1 MAKPTDMKQQCSILV
16 GTSGYS
22 YRDWVGPVYPE
33 GTPQSEYL
41 RFYTNMFPVVELNFS
56 FYRQPEPAMLER
68 MLRTSEGKLGF
79 AVKAFRELTHE
90 ISPDQLDA
98 VAGQFCSGIEPLE
111 QADKLEAVLVQF
123 PYSFHYTRPN
133 REYLARL
140 ADRMAGLPLAVE
152 FRNSEWFNE
161 RVFDGLRQF
170 RLALVSVDE
179 PKLPKLPPPVT
190 EVTAPLGYVRLHGRN
205 AETWWDGDNQTRYD
219 YTYSDDELRE
229 WLPRIASIAEKA
241 ANLLVFF
248 NNHWRGQA
256 AENAKRLMELITQE
270 L

>member
-1 MAKPTDMKQQCSILV
+1 MAQRCDILV

-41 RFYTNMFPVVELNFS
+41 RLYSKMFSVVELNFS

-68 MLRTSEGKLGF
+68 MLKTSEGRVGF

-90 ISPDQLDA
+90 VSAERFEA
-98 VAGQFCSGIEPLE
+98 VAGQFRDGIRPLA
-111 QADKLEAVLVQF
+111 QADKLEAVLLQF
-123 PYSFHYTRPN
+123 PYSFHYTPPN

-140 ADRMAGLPLAVE
+140 ADRLAGLPLAVE
-152 FRNSEWFNE
+152 FRNDEWFRT
-161 RVFDGLRQF
+161 RVFEGLRQF
-170 RLALVSVDE
+170 EMALVSVDE
-179 PKLPKLPPPVT
+179 PRLPKLPTPVE
-190 EVTAPLGYVRLHGRN
+190 EVTAPLGYVRMHGRN
-205 AETWWDGDNQTRYD
+205 AEKWWDGDNQTRYD
-219 YTYSDDELRE
+219 YSYNDDELRE
-229 WLPRIASIAEKA
+229 WLPRIASIVEKA
-241 ANLLVFF
+241 AQLLVFF

-256 AENAKRLMELITQE
+256 AENAKRLMALITEE

>member
-1 MAKPTDMKQQCSILV
+1 MAQRGDILV

-22 YRDWVGPVYPE
+22 YRDWVGPVYPQ
-33 GTPQSEYL
+33 GTPQSAYL
-41 RFYTNMFPVVELNFS
+41 RLYTEMFPVVELNFS

-68 MLRTSEGKLGF
+68 MIETSEGRLGF
-79 AVKAFRELTHE
+79 AIKAFREMTHE
-90 ISPDQLDA
+90 VAPDR
-98 VAGQFCSGIEPLE
+98 F
-111 QADKLEAVLVQF
+111 EAVTDQFRAGIRPLAAANKLRAVLLQF

-140 ADRMAGLPLAVE
+140 VDRMAGHPLAVE
-152 FRNSEWFNE
+152 FRNSEWFHQ
-161 RVFDGLRQF
+161 RVFDGLKQF
-170 RLALVSVDE
+170 AVALVSVDE

-205 AETWWDGDNQTRYD
+205 AEKWWDGDNQTRYD

-229 WLPRIASIAEKA
+229 WLPRLASMAQNA
-241 ANLLVFF
+241 AQLLVFF

-256 AENAKRLMELITQE
+256 AENAKRLMALINE
-270 L
+270 AM